1 MLRFAPS
8 PTGDMNIGNLRVAI
22 FNYIMSKQLNEK
34 LIIRIEDTDKER
46 NIEGKDKEILELLS
60 LFAIDYEY
68 VIHQS
73 DNIKTHQKMAMK
85 LLMNKK
91 AFSCFCS
98 DDWLNKQK
106 EQAKIDK
113 KYFTYDGH
121 CESLS
126 DDVIL
131 NTEAPFTIRIKKP
144 LKNIKF
150 TDLIRGGFD
159 YRPLDVDSF
168 VILEQDKT
176 PTYNY
181 ACAVDDMVYD
191 ISTVI
196 RDENHI
202 SNTPKQIQIRNS
214 LGYEK
219 EINYIHLPI
228 ILNAQTGEKM
238 SMNNAGSSIQWLINE
253 GFLPV
258 AIANYLV
265 LLGNNAP
272 KDIFTL
278 EESIEWFDIK
288 NLSKNAVEFDINK
301 LRYINREHLKIIDEL
316 RLSKIL
322 GFADTDIGE
331 LAKLYLDESSTI
343 KELKNKIDV
352 IFSKKETLVGFEEE
366 LDKLKLC
373 FKSAPYFDD
382 FNQLNKYIT
391 NETELTGKSLSKPLR
406 YILTG
411 AIEGPDLNEIYPFI
425 KNYLGEII

>member
-1 MLRFAPS
+1 MFRFAPS
-8 PTGDMNIGNLRVAI
+8 PTGDMHIGNLRIAI
-22 FNYIMSKQLNEK
+22 YNYIMSKQLNEK
-34 LIIRIEDTDKER
+34 LIIRIEDTDKEK

-73 DNIKTHQKMAMK
+73 DNVKTHQKMAMK

-98 DDWLNKQK
+98 EDWLNKQK
-106 EQAKIDK
+106 EQAITDK
-113 KYFTYDGH
+113 KPFTYDGH

-131 NTEAPFTIRIKKP
+131 NTEAPFTVRIKKP
-144 LKNIKF
+144 LNNISF
-150 TDLIRGGFD
+150 TDLVRGNFD
-159 YRPLDVDSF
+159 YKPLDIDSF
-168 VILEQDKT
+168 VILEQDKN
-176 PTYNY
+176 PTYDY

-196 RDENHI
+196 RDENYI

-219 EINYIHLPI
+219 EINYVHLPS
-228 ILNAQTGEKM
+228 ILNAQTGKKM
-238 SMNNAGSSIQWLINE
+238 SMSSDDSSIQWLINE

-258 AIANYLV
+258 AIVNYLV

-272 KDIFTL
+272 KEIFTL

-288 NLSKNAVEFDINK
+288 KVSKNAVEFDMDK
-301 LRYINREHLKIIDEL
+301 LRFINREHLKTIDEL

-331 LAKLYLDESSTI
+331 LAKLYLEESSTI
-343 KELKNKIDV
+343 KELKTKINL
-352 IFSKKETLVGFEEE
+352 IFSKKESLAGFEEE
-366 LDKLKLC
+366 LDKLRLC
-373 FKSAPYFDD
+373 LKSAPYFDD
-382 FNQLNKYIT
+382 INQLNKHIV
-391 NETELTGKSLSKPLR
+391 NETNLTAKSLSKPLR

-411 AIEGPDLNEIYPFI
+411 TVEGPALNEIYPFI

>member
-8 PTGDMNIGNLRVAI
+8 PTGDMNIGNLRIAI
-22 FNYIMSKQLNEK
+22 YNYIMSKQLNEK
-34 LIIRIEDTDKER
+34 LIIRIEDTDKEKT
-46 NIEGKDKEILELLS
+46 IKGKDKEILELLS

-73 DNIKTHQKMAMK
+73 DNVKTHQKMAMK

-113 KYFTYDGH
+113 KLFTYDGH

-126 DDVIL
+126 DNVIL
-131 NTEAPFTIRIKKP
+131 NTEAPFTIRIKQP
-144 LKNIKF
+144 HKNIKF

-159 YRPLDVDSF
+159 YKPTDVDSF
-168 VILEQDKT
+168 IILEQDKT

-219 EINYIHLPI
+219 KINYVHLPI
-228 ILNAQTGEKM
+228 ILNTQTGKKM
-238 SMNNAGSSIQWLINE
+238 SMSDDNSSIQWLINE

-258 AIANYLV
+258 SIANYLI
-265 LLGNNAP
+265 LIGNNAP
-272 KDIFTL
+272 KEIFTL
-278 EESIEWFDIK
+278 EESIKWFDIEK
-288 NLSKNAVEFDINK
+288 VSENAVEFDMDK
-301 LRYINREHLKIIDEL
+301 LRFINREHLKIIDEL

-331 LAKLYLDESSTI
+331 LAKLYLEEFSTI
-343 KELKNKIDV
+343 KELKRKINL
-352 IFSKKETLVGFEEE
+352 IFSKKETLVGFEDE
-366 LDKLKLC
+366 LNKLKLY

-382 FNQLNKYIT
+382 FNQLNKHII
-391 NETELTGKSLSKPLR
+391 NETKLKGKSLSKPLR

-411 AIEGPDLNEIYPFI
+411 TIKGPDLNKIYPFI